1 MPRLQSRQINR
12 GGGVKKRMP
21 ELPEVET
28 LCRQLKQTILGAVV
42 TELVILDNKL
52 GHMEN
57 MAGRRVRSVERQGKF
72 LLIRLDKGLTLH
84 LHLRMSGR
92 LFWQSRPDAQ
102 PAHSR
107 FLIRFPHGSLICI
120 DPRRFATL
128 ALDDHKDRTASVPD
142 PLKAINASKLRQAAQ
157 GRKAPVK
164 SFLLNQAVVAGIGNI
179 YACEMLHAA
188 AVGPARRVGSLS
200 PAEWRKVAQAGRTI
214 LRKATICR
222 GTSISDWRD
231 LYGEKGE
238 YQHHLA
244 VYDRKGLSCPCCGE
258 TIQRT
263 IIGGRGTWYCPACQ
277 Q

>member
-1 MPRLQSRQINR
+1 MKQ
-12 GGGVKKRMP
+12 RMP

-28 LCRQLKQTILGAVV
+28 LCRQLKKKIVGAVV
-42 TELVILDNKL
+42 QDLIILDDRL
-52 GHMEN
+52 GCVEN
-57 MAGRRVRSVERQGKF
+57 VAGHRVRSVERQGKF
-72 LLIRLDKGLTLH
+72 LLIRLDKRLTLH

-92 LFWQSRPDAQ
+92 LLWHSLPDAL

-107 FLIRFPHGSLICI
+107 FMIRFPQGSIVCV

-128 ALDDHKDRTASVPD
+128 ALDDPKDRTAPVPD
-142 PLKAINASKLRQAAQ
+142 PLKALNVSILRETAR

-164 SFLLNQAVVAGIGNI
+164 SFLLNQAVIAGIGNI
-179 YACEMLHAA
+179 YACEMLHKA
-188 AVGPARRVGSLS
+188 AVNPWRRAGGLLPV
-200 PAEWRKVAQAGRTI
+200 EWRKVAQAGRNI
-214 LRKATICR
+214 LRKATACR

-244 VYDRKGLSCPCCGE
+244 VYNRAGLPCTRCGE
-258 TIQRT
+258 KIQRT
-263 IIGGRGTWYCPACQ
+263 AIGGRGTYYCAACQ

>member
-1 MPRLQSRQINR
+1 
-12 GGGVKKRMP
+12 MP

-28 LCRQLKQTILGAVV
+28 LCRQLKQTIVGAVV
-42 TELVILDNKL
+42 QDLVILDARL
-52 GHMEN
+52 GDVEN
-57 MAGRRVRSVERQGKF
+57 VAGLRVRSVERQGKF

-92 LFWQSRPDAQ
+92 LLWHRHADGL

-107 FLIRFPHGSLICI
+107 FMIRFLHGRLICV

-128 ALDDHKDRTASVPD
+128 ALDDPKDRTAPVPD
-142 PLKAINASKLRQAAQ
+142 PLKAINASKLRKAAQ
-157 GRKAPVK
+157 GRQAPVK

-179 YACEMLHAA
+179 YACEMLHEAS
-188 AVGPARRVGSLS
+188 VSPWRRAGSLS
-200 PAEWRKVAQAGRTI
+200 PVEWRKIARAGYNI
-214 LRKATICR
+214 LRKATDCR

-238 YQHHLA
+238 YQLHLA
-244 VYDRKGLSCPCCGE
+244 VYGRQGLPCRRCRE
-258 TIQRT
+258 TVRRMAIS
-263 IIGGRGTWYCPACQ
+263 GRGTWYCATCQ

>member
-1 MPRLQSRQINR
+1 MPRLQSNQKIA
-12 GGGVKKRMP
+12 GIKKQMP

-28 LCRQLKQTILGAVV
+28 LCRQLKQTIVGAVV
-42 TELVILDNKL
+42 EELVILDNKL
-52 GHMEN
+52 GHLEN
-57 MAGRRVRSVERQGKF
+57 VAGLCVRSVERQGKF
-72 LLIRLDKGLTLH
+72 ILIRLDQGLTLH

-92 LFWQSRPDAQ
+92 LLWHGHADGL

-107 FLIRFPHGSLICI
+107 FMIRFPKGRLICV

-142 PLKAINASKLRQAAQ
+142 PLKAINASKLRQAAK

-188 AVGPARRVGSLS
+188 AVGPARGAGSLS
-200 PAEWRKVAQAGRTI
+200 PAEWRKIARAGRDI
-214 LRKATICR
+214 LRKATDCR

-238 YQHHLA
+238 YQLHLA
-244 VYDRKGLSCPCCGE
+244 VYGRQGLPCTRCADKIRK
-258 TIQRT
+258 IA
-263 IIGGRGTWYCPACQ
+263 IGGRGTYYCAACQ
-277 Q
+277 T

>member
-1 MPRLQSRQINR
+1 
-12 GGGVKKRMP
+12 VKKRMP

-52 GHMEN
+52 GQMEN

-92 LFWQSRPDAQ
+92 LFWQDHADGL

-107 FLIRFPHGSLICI
+107 FMIRLPHGSLICI
-120 DPRRFATL
+120 DPRRFAMMSL
-128 ALDDHKDRTASVPD
+128 HDHKDRTAPIPD
-142 PLKAINASKLRQAAQ
+142 PLKALSASKLCKVAQ
-157 GRKAPVK
+157 GRQAPVK

-179 YACEMLHAA
+179 YACEILHKAS
-188 AVGPARRVGSLS
+188 VSPWRRTGSLS

-214 LRKATICR
+214 LRKATTCR
-222 GTSISDWRD
+222 GTSISDWCD

-244 VYDRKGLSCPCCGE
+244 VYDRKGLPCFCCGK
-258 TIQRT
+258 TIQRAV
-263 IIGGRGTWYCPACQ
+263 IGGRGTWYCPACQ